1 MASLSAATWT
11 GWLAALA
18 IVVAATIP
26 LATRFRLGKRGAP
39 GSPPIRAHVLLGL
52 VTSSFAFIHTILVI
66 PELGSPAATGA
77 GALAVAPAA
86 LAFFLLVAHAGLGL
100 QLRDEKLKTRAK
112 TRRSHA
118 MTAVAIAVAV
128 TAHIVTLEQARR

>member
-1 MASLSAATWT
+1 MALWS
-11 GWLAALA
+11 GWLAAIMIA
-18 IVVAATIP
+18 IAAAVPI
-26 LATRFRLGKRGAP
+26 ATRLRLGRRAP
-39 GSPPIRAHVLLGL
+39 PSSKAIRTHVFLGL
-52 VTSSFAFIHTILVI
+52 ITSAFAFLHTILVI
-66 PELGSPAATGA
+66 PALGSPAAIGSGPMA
-77 GALAVAPAA
+77 IAPAG

-128 TAHIVTLEQARR
+128 GIHIFTLEQARR

>member
-1 MASLSAATWT
+1 MALLS

-18 IVVAATIP
+18 IVIAGAIP
-26 LATRFRLGKRGAP
+26 LATRWRQGKRGAP
-39 GSPPIRAHVLLGL
+39 TSQPIRAHVVLGL
-52 VTSSFAFIHTILVI
+52 VTSAFAFGHTILVI
-66 PELGSPAATGA
+66 PALGSPAATGA
-77 GALAVAPAA
+77 GPLAIAPAG

-118 MTAVAIAVAV
+118 MTAAAIVVAV
-128 TAHIVTLEQARR
+128 GIHILTLELARR